1 MKLEFFMLSLVWDQF
16 RFHSMIH
23 NDSGIAI
30 LYHEYGEIWFE
41 HFDRYYYYPI
51 IIVGLWDFIIL
62 LMGLFIIIIAIDVY

>member
-1 MKLEFFMLSLVWDQF
+1 
-16 RFHSMIH
+16 MIH